1 MTSISVPVSG
11 TMPHFLEVKTFSRYR
26 HIVKNCF
33 FMNIT
38 SKNQDQLISI
48 YFFRPLSSF
57 PNMTARTIAKPE
69 ETANRN
75 INILSSPKVYHSM
88 IIPSYTRFQDGFTN
102 YGFNVRKFLKVERW
116 VFHCGPPWKYK
127 TKFLLIT
134 CIKHMPA
141 R

>member
-75 INILSSPKVYHSM
+75 INILSSPKVYHPM
-88 IIPSYTRFQDGFTN
+88 IIPSYDSLSGVSQ
-102 YGFNVRKFLKVERW
+102 YGLNGRELLKVEW
-116 VFHCGPPWKYK
+116 WTFHCEPLWRCKIK
-127 TKFLLIT
+127 TTNYF
-134 CIKHMPA
+134 H
-141 R
+141 